1 MKKRLAVGVL
11 ALLFCGYSL
20 AGTNIKNDIIGIW
33 AMTPLETGR
42 ANVVEFKENN
52 VTYLYPFTCL
62 RNGKKVISGTYY
74 NGVIY
79 DNKMEKSTYSISNDV
94 ISITFDGEK
103 KPYTSLRFK
112 GVEKQRGKTILKLSE
127 VHGPVTDSTKTEFLY
142 TKTDNIQPLC
152 AQFFDN

>member
-1 MKKRLAVGVL
+1 MKKRLTVGVL
-11 ALLFCGYSL
+11 ALSFCGYGL

-74 NGVIY
+74 NGVTY
-79 DNKMEKSTYSISNDV
+79 DNEMERSTYSISNDV
-94 ISITFDGEK
+94 ISITFNGEK
-103 KPYTSLRFK
+103 KPYILLRFK

-127 VHGPVTDSTKTEFLY
+127 VYGPIIGSTKTEFSY
-142 TKTDNIQPLC
+142 TKTDKIQPLC